1 MTETNLE
8 PAVGRLLVTAEGDTW
23 EIMKIFPDGSLAL
36 RDVFS
41 EDISIDHVP
50 FAPDKGEWIAR
61 DMRSLETWAR
71 LTGVNLK

>member
-8 PAVGRLLVTAEGDTW
+8 PAVGRLLVTAEGDVW
-23 EIMKIFPDGSLAL
+23 ELMRIFSDRTLAL

-50 FAPDKGEWIAR
+50 FAPDRGEWIAR
-61 DMRSLETWAR
+61 DMFSLETWAR
-71 LTGVNLK
+71 LTGVKLK